1 MMRKFTMIAA
11 MLFLAGCGKAIELV
25 SQTRTVAAPREE
37 VFARMFGDGTDTGL
51 PLVTNGGSTKLYE
64 LVVERNDPEWPA
76 VAPKQR
82 PDAHK
87 VKYAVAMEI
96 PREMHILYSIDDGA
110 VSTGL
115 KFTLEELAPD
125 RTRVV
130 FNVDEL
136 KGHDTE
142 GLAVNTA
149 KLHAIAYEA
158 LKKLDDFDEVKDAA

>member
-1 MMRKFTMIAA
+1 
-11 MLFLAGCGKAIELV
+11 
-25 SQTRTVAAPREE
+25 
-37 VFARMFGDGTDTGL
+37 
-51 PLVTNGGSTKLYE
+51 
-64 LVVERNDPEWPA
+64 
-76 VAPKQR
+76 
-82 PDAHK
+82 
-87 VKYAVAMEI
+87 MEI